1 MGRLYWIPPP
11 IKNYNELIFVVGT
24 DCKAALLG
32 NLFLIIMVL
41 NVQKKTSNIAA
52 RSYIINTE
60 GYKLFRA

>member
-32 NLFLIIMVL
+32 KFIFNNMDL
-41 NVQKKTSNIAA
+41 NVQKKTPNIAA